1 MYQEIYNLIVSAF
14 YADAQLTGWMELC
27 ATMLSTFVVVLAF
40 AVPFIL
46 VFKIIKLIMG
56 R

>member
-1 MYQEIYNLIVSAF
+1 MYTEVYKLIMDAF
-14 YADAQLTGWMELC
+14 FQGAEVTGWIEMC
-27 ATMLSTFVVVLAF
+27 VTMLSTFVVVLAF

-46 VFKIIKLIMG
+46 VFKVIKLIMG

>member
-1 MYQEIYNLIVSAF
+1 MYTEIYDLIVSAF
-14 YADAQLTGWMELC
+14 YADIPLTGWMELC

-40 AVPFIL
+40 ALPFIL

>member
-1 MYQEIYNLIVSAF
+1 MYTEIYNLIVEAF
-14 YADAQLTGWMELC
+14 YGGLQLTGWMELC

-40 AVPFIL
+40 ALPFIL

>member
-1 MYQEIYNLIVSAF
+1 MYQEIYDLIVNAF
-14 YADAQLTGWMELC
+14 YSGVQLTGWMELC

>member
-1 MYQEIYNLIVSAF
+1 MYQEIYDLIVNAF
-14 YADAQLTGWMELC
+14 YGGLQLTGWMELC
-27 ATMLSTFVVVLAF
+27 ATMLSTFVVVFTF
-40 AVPFIL
+40 ALPFIL

>member
-1 MYQEIYNLIVSAF
+1 MYTEIYTLIVEAF
-14 YADAQLTGWMELC
+14 YGGLQLTGWMELC

-40 AVPFIL
+40 ALPFIL

>member
-14 YADAQLTGWMELC
+14 YADMQLTGWMELC
-27 ATMLSTFVVVLAF
+27 ATMLSTVVVVLAF